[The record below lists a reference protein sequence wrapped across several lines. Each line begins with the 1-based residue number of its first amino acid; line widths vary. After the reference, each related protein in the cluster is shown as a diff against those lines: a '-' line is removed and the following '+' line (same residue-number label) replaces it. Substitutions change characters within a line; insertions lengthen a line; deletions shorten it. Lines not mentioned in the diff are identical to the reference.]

1 VKAVV
6 PGSFDP
12 FTLGHWDVV
21 SRASRL
27 FDQVI
32 VGVGVNIGKQSMFD
46 MDSRVEMAREAVDEL
61 DNVNVAP
68 MEGLL
73 VDFCACHGAA
83 VVVRGAR
90 GGADFEAEWAMAVMN
105 HSLGRVETIVLPAS
119 PSVSFISST
128 LVRSVALAGG
138 DVAPYVPHNVSIFMQ
153 RSCNG

>member
-1 VKAVV
+1 MRAVV

-21 SRASRL
+21 SRAARL
-27 FDQVI
+27 FEHVVI
-32 VGVGVNIGKQSMFD
+32 GVGVNIGKQNMFD
-46 MDSRVEMAREAVDEL
+46 MDTRVEMAREAIGEL
-61 DNVNVAP
+61 DNVSVAP

-73 VDFCACHGAA
+73 VDFCAYHSAT

-90 GGADFEAEWAMAVMN
+90 SGSDFEAEWAMAVMN

-119 PSVSFISST
+119 PTVGFISST

-138 DVAPYVPHNVSIFMQ
+138 DVTPYVPHNVSIFLQ
-153 RSCNG
+153 KEL